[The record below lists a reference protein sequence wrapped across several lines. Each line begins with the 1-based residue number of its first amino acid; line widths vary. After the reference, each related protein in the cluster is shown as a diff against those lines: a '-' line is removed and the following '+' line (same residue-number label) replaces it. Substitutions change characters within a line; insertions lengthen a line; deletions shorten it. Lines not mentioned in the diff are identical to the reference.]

1 MHYVYLLK
9 SQKSGKAYIGQTD
22 NLKQRFYQH
31 NHGQNQSTKS
41 DVPWELVAY
50 EAYRSKA
57 LAMERERKLKRYGK
71 ALSDWKK
78 RAAFNE

>member
-1 MHYVYLLK
+1 MEYVYLLK
-9 SQKSGKAYIGQTD
+9 SQKTGEAYVGQTH
-22 NLKQRFYQH
+22 NLQQRFYQH
-31 NHGQNQSTKS
+31 NHGHNQSTKFG
-41 DVPWELVAY
+41 VPWELIAY

-78 RAAFNE
+78 RTGF